1 VAIAPRER
9 QSRDG
14 ARVHK
19 IGERDV
25 IATSAMDFEPTFS
38 GIDDKNI
45 SQTRHRDA
53 CERLMPDSSMEVA
66 LAPEIG
72 IDRRGDLSRDMMD
85 RMKTIHPS
93 SQHDDS

>member
-1 VAIAPRER
+1 
-9 QSRDG
+9 
-14 ARVHK
+14 
-19 IGERDV
+19 
-25 IATSAMDFEPTFS
+25 
-38 GIDDKNI
+38 
-45 SQTRHRDA
+45 
-53 CERLMPDSSMEVA
+53 MPDSSMEVA